1 MSKERAP
8 WRVPLTTLSPPPPS
22 RGHSRQ
28 SSAASAADSTAAGA
42 QAAAAAGGVEQQAGP
57 AGKHQR
63 TRKEGQT
70 QAAKRDQPEPTA
82 AKETNLKK
90 GGRTEADI
98 MITLVKAVLQT
109 QQQSRAM
116 ASCLWVTC
124 LVPHSWKAI
133 KAGKDEAQQYTKA
146 VEAKGRGHEMGPPH
160 PHILRAFLQAVVEIP
175 QKKPEE
181 ADPQAPAAQAMQEDT
196 EPEWKPT
203 LQNFIGQIDSAPSV
217 DKVAKMVPYFR
228 IKSAWAD
235 KSVKEEDRQA
245 ILTWC
250 FAPDMHNSAVPEHL
264 LAACAA
270 AGGTEKVGPAPR
282 GQLERLLEGWLLKKL
297 KD

>member
-1 MSKERAP
+1 
-8 WRVPLTTLSPPPPS
+8 
-22 RGHSRQ
+22 
-28 SSAASAADSTAAGA
+28 
-42 QAAAAAGGVEQQAGP
+42 
-57 AGKHQR
+57 
-63 TRKEGQT
+63 
-70 QAAKRDQPEPTA
+70 
-82 AKETNLKK
+82 
-90 GGRTEADI
+90 
-98 MITLVKAVLQT
+98 
-109 QQQSRAM
+109 
-116 ASCLWVTC
+116 
-124 LVPHSWKAI
+124 
-133 KAGKDEAQQYTKA
+133 
-146 VEAKGRGHEMGPPH
+146 MGPPH
-160 PHILRAFLQAVVEIP
+160 PHILRAFLQAVVDNP

-181 ADPQAPAAQAMQEDT
+181 AEPQAMQEDT

-203 LQNFIGQIDSAPSV
+203 LQNFIGQIDSATSV
-217 DKVAKMVPYFR
+217 NKVAKMVPYFR